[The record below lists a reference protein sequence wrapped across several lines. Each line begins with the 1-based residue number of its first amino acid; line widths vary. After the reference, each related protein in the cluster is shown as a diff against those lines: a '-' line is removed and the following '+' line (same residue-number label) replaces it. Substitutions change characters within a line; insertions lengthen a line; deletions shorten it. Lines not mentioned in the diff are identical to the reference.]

1 MKSEILKVSQPD
13 MPPEFPK
20 VMRWKFDSSRVLIV
34 LFTEQREG
42 VILVDGSMAS
52 RAGRIYE
59 GGFYEYDDDRYW
71 EPFTGEIKLVINNGK

>member
-20 VMRWKFDSSRVLIV
+20 VMRWKFDRSRVLIV

-42 VILVDGSMAS
+42 VILFDGSMAS
-52 RAGRIYE
+52 RVGLFE
-59 GGFYEYDDDRYW
+59 GGFYECDDENYW